1 MVTDSLL
8 PAPRAL
14 LDPACEQRRHGA
26 GAGVG
31 GEVLTCAP
39 GLPSFPQRPDPKSAG
54 LRVQVGGGVGG
65 GCLAQGSSDLLLL
78 ECTQTRGGGGADT
91 QACMCD
97 LCIIH
102 GLRWLWPG

>member
-14 LDPACEQRRHGA
+14 LDPAFEQSRHGA
-26 GAGVG
+26 GAGG
-31 GEVLTCAP
+31 GGGPDMYPRSSQL
-39 GLPSFPQRPDPKSAG
+39 SQRPDPKSAG
-54 LRVQVGGGVGG
+54 LWVQVGGVGG
-65 GCLAQGSSDLLLL
+65 GCLAQGSADLLLL
-78 ECTQTRGGGGADT
+78 ECTQTRRGGGADT